1 MVESPSKHA
10 TLSMARAGRLVLG
23 WRKHHH
29 HSLFGVRLLQTLS
42 SVSKSHHML
51 DRTYLPIL
59 LARHGRCLR
68 CLLPV
73 WPAGFLRSL
82 QRCVL
87 CCPARPRTPVWH
99 LPASSVLSLANSC
112 PLGGADTQM
121 RRQLCSTPWTV
132 VHIGVDARN
141 SVLSKGGAKRER
153 APPTSPPV
161 LGVPCAPSHPN
172 PTVPFANS

>member
-1 MVESPSKHA
+1 
-10 TLSMARAGRLVLG
+10 MARAGRLVLG

-73 WPAGFLRSL
+73 CLAGRLSTLPSALRS
-82 QRCVL
+82 VL
-87 CCPARPRTPVWH
+87 PCTPAHTG
-99 LPASSVLSLANSC
+99 LASSGELGVVAGKFM

>member
-1 MVESPSKHA
+1 M
-10 TLSMARAGRLVLG
+10 TRAGRLFCG

-29 HSLFGVRLLQTLS
+29 HPLFGVRLLQTLS

-51 DRTYLPIL
+51 YRTYLPIL

-73 WPAGFLRSL
+73 CLSVSLAGGHLVY
-82 QRCVL
+82 CL
-87 CCPARPRTPVWH
+87 CAPF
-99 LPASSVLSLANSC
+99 SSVFCAALHARAHRSGIFRPSSVSSLANSC